1 MYVPILRY
9 DDGAVSAEIF
19 RKVLFG
25 GDFLTQKRAKGAQ
38 NAVINELTPTG
49 QLRGLVPV
57 TEDWHARQCL
67 MQVCVLFE
75 LVKLRMSCVCF

>member
-1 MYVPILRY
+1 MPVFRY
-9 DDGAVSAEIF
+9 DDGVVSAEIF

-38 NAVINELTPTG
+38 NAVVNELTPTG

-57 TEDWHARQCL
+57 IEDWHTRQCL
-67 MQVCVLFE
+67 MQVCIY
-75 LVKLRMSCVCF
+75 MHAI